1 MINILLL
8 EVESTLTCFLVS
20 LIIIVATIFVFIRVT
35 KYDDWKEIAG
45 GNVAAALAL
54 GGKIFGVANI
64 IRFAIMSNTSPVH
77 TILWGV
83 IGAVL
88 LILVYLLFEWLTPRL
103 NVNSEIAAGNVA
115 VGLLSLVFSVA
126 ASFVIGASIS

>member
-1 MINILLL
+1 LQ
-8 EVESTLTCFLVS
+8 VESAVTCFLIAAA
-20 LIIIVATIFVFIRVT
+20 IIMATIFVFIRVT
-35 KYDDWKEIAG
+35 RYNDWKEIAG

-64 IRFAIMSNTSPVH
+64 IHFAIITNTSPVH

-88 LILVYLLFEWLTPRL
+88 LIMVYLMFEWLTPRL
-103 NVNSEIAAGNVA
+103 NVNSEIASGNVA
-115 VGLLSLVFSVA
+115 VGLISMIFSVA
-126 ASFVIGASIS
+126 ASFVIGGSIS